1 MVLLS
6 PQFRSS
12 FVAGQQTVRD
22 EAARVATMP
31 GDIFCR
37 NKLVCRAAGKPFVV
51 DEFKMEELV
60 ATGKATD
67 ADIAALLND
76 HHIRVFVSDPRTLA
90 SSADTSLSAMWRKPN
105 RPRNIATLILSV
117 SRRGMSRWRARNSPR
132 RR

>member
-1 MVLLS
+1 LILLVLRLVVSDRQGSALVLLS

-12 FVAGQQTVRD
+12 FAAGQQIVRD
-22 EAARVATMP
+22 EAARVAAMP

-76 HHIRVFVSDPRTLA
+76 RHIRVFISDPKTLT
-90 SSADTSLSAMWRKPN
+90 SSADTSLSAIWRK
-105 RPRNIATLILSV
+105 RD
-117 SRRGMSRWRARNSPR
+117 
-132 RR
+132 